1 MAPREGVVEGH
12 RTAAVLVVL
21 RLARARLAAELLA
34 RVDGVRPDDVEA
46 RQQVLFFEKSTDLMK
61 QRT

>member
-21 RLARARLAAELLA
+21 RLARARLAAACLA
-34 RVDGVRPDDVEA
+34 RRRPD
-46 RQQVLFFEKSTDLMK
+46 LFLVCETKDRVAATYL
-61 QRT
+61 Q